1 MFRIGSHIT
10 SSKGYLAMGKLAHG
24 IGATT
29 LQFFVRNPR
38 GGRARP
44 LDPNDIA
51 AFNRFAGENDISDIL
66 AHASYVL
73 NLATPEPDKQKFVRE
88 TVRDDL
94 LRLAHFPG
102 AMYNIHPGAR
112 KDSSPEEAVRL
123 VAESIDAAYP
133 EESGTTF
140 LLETMSG
147 HGGEVGGTF
156 EDLAAVIRASRN
168 GKRLGVCLDT
178 CHVFT
183 AGYDIVNDLDA
194 VLKHFDKVLGLRRL
208 RAVHLNDSLMELGSH
223 RDRHAKIGEG
233 HIGLDAFAR
242 IINHPLLRDLPFYLE
257 TPNELKGYGEEIAL
271 LKSLRSDGASKKKT
285 AKAAKPTQA
294 AKSAKP
300 SKTAK
305 PVKSAKPVKTPE
317 AVKTGK
323 AVKTAAAPK
332 TRKTVKTEKPARTAH
347 SDKTAKADK
356 TAAAKTS
363 PRTKKVPARTPGPS
377 AGKSTGK
384 PKTAAR

>member
-51 AFNRFAGENDISDIL
+51 AFNQFARDNDIADIL

-94 LRLAHFPG
+94 LRLSHFQG

-112 KDSSPEEAVRL
+112 RDSSPEEAARL

-133 EESGTTF
+133 DDSRTTF

-156 EDLAAVIRASRN
+156 EDLAAVIKASKN

-194 VLKHFDKVLGLRRL
+194 VLKHFDKILGLRRL
-208 RAVHLNDSLMELGSH
+208 RAIHLNDSMMELGSH

-233 HIGLDAFAR
+233 KIGLDAFAR
-242 IINHPLLRDLPFYLE
+242 IINHPALRDLPFYLE

-271 LKSLRSDGASKKKT
+271 LKSLRKEGASLKKT
-285 AKAAKPTQA
+285 ATGPKPKPTAKSKKPAAAKASAKTSAKAPAPKPKKPAAKPAPAKKVPTRTPGQSVKKSTNKPKKAAK
-294 AKSAKP
+294 
-300 SKTAK
+300 
-305 PVKSAKPVKTPE
+305 
-317 AVKTGK
+317 
-323 AVKTAAAPK
+323 
-332 TRKTVKTEKPARTAH
+332 
-347 SDKTAKADK
+347 
-356 TAAAKTS
+356 
-363 PRTKKVPARTPGPS
+363 
-377 AGKSTGK
+377 
-384 PKTAAR
+384 

>member
-38 GGRARP
+38 GGRARA

-51 AFNRFAGENDISDIL
+51 AFNQYAEYNEIADIL

-94 LRLAHFPG
+94 DRLAHFPG

-112 KDSSPEEAVRL
+112 KDSSPEEAARL

-133 EESGTTF
+133 ADSRTTF

-156 EDLAAVIRASRN
+156 EDLAAVIKASKN
-168 GKRLGVCLDT
+168 GKRLGICLDT

-208 RAVHLNDSLMELGSH
+208 KAIHLNDSMMELGSH

-233 HIGLDAFAR
+233 KIGLDAFAR
-242 IINHPLLRDLPFYLE
+242 IINHPALRDLPFYLE
-257 TPNELKGYGEEIAL
+257 TPNELKGYGEEIAI
-271 LKSLRSDGASKKKT
+271 LKSLRKEAAPQKKTVTKPKPKPTAKSKKPAAAKASVKASAKT
-285 AKAAKPTQA
+285 STKAPSPKPKKPAAKP
-294 AKSAKP
+294 
-300 SKTAK
+300 
-305 PVKSAKPVKTPE
+305 
-317 AVKTGK
+317 
-323 AVKTAAAPK
+323 AP
-332 TRKTVKTEKPARTAH
+332 A
-347 SDKTAKADK
+347 
-356 TAAAKTS
+356 
-363 PRTKKVPARTPGPS
+363 KKVPTRTPGHS
-377 AGKSTGK
+377 VKKSTSK
-384 PKTAAR
+384 PKKAAN